1 MRAVDTLRLGLA
13 DAADPRDMLAGSGA
27 SASLFSA
34 LEQLVGEVVP
44 LGGDLPPHLARA
56 ARLAGTVPRLRPA
69 DARDLRGSVARL
81 HHAAQL
87 GRPMLAARW
96 MLVRRKLAGA
106 GALDAI
112 VQRGCEMK
120 LPGGHPVVTYEDST
134 VLQAWGSYP
143 WPHLAGLDEQ
153 DIRRYAGRQRA
164 AYEAA
169 LACCCATHWVA
180 DSITGSYGIPRE
192 RVFTV
197 GLGQN
202 HAAPEPP
209 ERDWST
215 PRYLFVGVDWGRKNG
230 DAVLRAFA
238 RVRES
243 VPDATLDVVGGH
255 PRIDQ
260 QGVTGHGSLSLV
272 SAQDRERMAD
282 LYGRATAFVM
292 PSLHEP
298 AGIVYVE
305 AGSAGVGSVGTTN
318 GGAATMI
325 GAGGMLVDPRDDDA
339 IVAAMLEFAD
349 AGTARQF
356 GALAHAHAGLF
367 TWRRVAERLVRAM
380 RIPGVDVS
388 GLADFL

>member
-27 SASLFSA
+27 SASLFGA
-34 LEQLVGEVVP
+34 LEELVAEVVP

-56 ARLAGTVPRLRPA
+56 ARLAGTLPRLRPA
-69 DARDLRGSVARL
+69 DARDLRASVARL

-96 MLVRRKLAGA
+96 MLVRRKLAAA

-112 VQRGCEMK
+112 VQRGCEMR
-120 LPGGHPVVTYEDST
+120 LPGGHPVVTLEDST
-134 VLQAWGSYP
+134 VLQAWESYP
-143 WPHLAGLDEQ
+143 WPHLAGLDEG
-153 DIRRYAGRQRA
+153 DIRRYADRQRA
-164 AYEAA
+164 AYESA

-180 DSITGSYGIPRE
+180 DSITGSYGIPAE
-192 RVFTV
+192 RVFTI

-202 HAAPEPP
+202 HESREPA

-215 PRYLFVGVDWGRKNG
+215 PRYLFVGADWSRKNG
-230 DAVLRAFA
+230 DAILRAFA

-243 VPDATLDVVGGH
+243 IPAADLDVVGGH
-255 PRIDQ
+255 PPIEQD
-260 QGVTGHGSLSLV
+260 GVTGHGSLSLV
-272 SAQDRERMAD
+272 RAEDRDRMAA
-282 LYGRATAFVM
+282 LYARATAFVM

-298 AGIVYVE
+298 AGLVYVE
-305 AGSAGVGSVGTTN
+305 AGSAGVGSIGTTN

-325 GAGGMLVDPRDDDA
+325 GPGGVLVDPHDDA
-339 IVAAMLEFAD
+339 AILEAMLQFAD
-349 AGTARQF
+349 PDTARSF
-356 GALAHAHAGLF
+356 GTLARTHSQQF
-367 TWRRVAERLVRAM
+367 TWRKVAERLVRAM
-380 RIPGVDVS
+380 RIPGVEVS